1 MQLFVCMEIQLFQ
14 NVALK
19 DMLLLYMPEYN
30 SHNLEIFFVV
40 AANMWLLVRVSGGN
54 VFVCVCV

>member
-1 MQLFVCMEIQLFQ
+1 MVINWHLAMQLFVCMEIQLFQ

-19 DMLLLYMPEYN
+19 DMLSLYMPEYN

-40 AANMWLLVRVSGGN
+40 AANM
-54 VFVCVCV
+54 